1 MKVLLDT
8 NIFLRF
14 YVKEDAV
21 THQECIHL
29 LNVCN
34 QGSHR
39 PYTSN
44 IVISEVIYVLSRLY
58 KFPKNE
64 VLAAVEDL
72 LNLRNLTIIEKT
84 DTPKAIELYKK
95 YNLKIGDCLIAT
107 QVPAGVVFCSYDA
120 DFHKLSELQ
129 ILTPR
134 QLINK
139 VPSHGYNS

>member
-1 MKVLLDT
+1 MKVFLDT
-8 NIFLRF
+8 NVFLRF

-21 THQECIHL
+21 THQECIDL
-29 LNVCN
+29 LNLCN

-58 KFPKNE
+58 KFPKSE

-72 LNLRNLTIIEKT
+72 LNLRNLTLIEKT
-84 DTPKAIELYKK
+84 DTLKAIELYKK

-107 QVPAGVVFCSYDA
+107 QVPESVIFCSYDA
-120 DFHKLSELQ
+120 DFHKLSGLHLLGPKTL
-129 ILTPR
+129 LT
-134 QLINK
+134 NE
-139 VPSHGYNS
+139 